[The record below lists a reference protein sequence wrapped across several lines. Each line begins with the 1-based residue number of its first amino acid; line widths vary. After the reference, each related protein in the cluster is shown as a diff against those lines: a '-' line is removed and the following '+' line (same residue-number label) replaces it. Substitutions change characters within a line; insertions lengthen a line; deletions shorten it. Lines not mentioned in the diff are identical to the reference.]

1 MDKEKIQKIV
11 RKHRNERSALLAI
24 LHDIQEE
31 DKQLGTEA
39 LRYVA
44 ELLELPFANVYG
56 LATFYSAFST
66 SKKGETI
73 IRACDGIAC
82 HLNGAD
88 DVFQALR
95 SKLNLAMG
103 ETSWDE
109 KTSLEKVHCLG
120 LCAVGPN
127 VSFNEKTYCNLD
139 KEKILAVFEAKMGD
153 LK

>member
-1 MDKEKIQKIV
+1 MDKDKIQEIV

-24 LHDIQEE
+24 LHDVQEE
-31 DKQLGTEA
+31 DKQLRAES
-39 LRYVA
+39 LRYIA
-44 ELLELPFANVYG
+44 DLLELPFANVYG

-66 SKKGETI
+66 RKKGGTI

-82 HLNGAD
+82 HLNGSD
-88 DVFQALR
+88 EVIQALK
-95 SKLNLAMG
+95 SKLNIEVG

-109 KTSLEKVHCLG
+109 KVSLEKVHCLG

-127 VSFNEKTYCNLD
+127 VSFNEKTYSELN
-139 KEKILAVFEAKMGD
+139 KEKILAVFEEKMGD